1 MHEVELKLQVPPQRR
16 DALESAL
23 GVTRWQHMPL
33 RAHYFDTAD
42 TLLAKHGFSL
52 RLRKQGERWVQTLKG
67 PGKQPM
73 QRLEDEVDFGA
84 GEETPSPDLARHRH
98 GAAA

>member
-67 PGKQPM
+67 PGK
-73 QRLEDEVDFGA
+73 
-84 GEETPSPDLARHRH
+84 
-98 GAAA
+98 